1 MKNESGGSVKT
12 IESICTEFSTGAT
25 NALFEKSEHQSREK
39 SFLLTGSSVDLNGE
53 ILVKELNK
61 VVIKEGKDAS
71 RFLLKEG
78 DIVLLAKGNSIR
90 AAYVNSYIADLKVIA
105 SANFIILRPN
115 PKILIGEVLVAYF
128 NSLEGQSCLA
138 SISTGATIKNI
149 SLTSLKKLEIELPL
163 TEKQQQIAA
172 LFHARN
178 DAYHAAIEFAEQQK
192 EVATACISELMKGAA

>member
-1 MKNESGGSVKT
+1 VST
-12 IESICTEFSTGAT
+12 IESICREFSTGAT
-25 NALFEKSEHQSREK
+25 NALFEKNEQQSREK
-39 SFLLTGSSVDLNGE
+39 TFLLTGSSVDLNGE
-53 ILVKELNK
+53 IIVQELNK
-61 VVIKEGKDAS
+61 VAIKEDKNSS

-78 DIVLLAKGNSIR
+78 DVVLLAKGNSIR

-192 EVATACISELMKGAA
+192 KVATACMSELMKGAA